1 MVVND
6 VFSLGTD
13 IAINGFSD
21 SILTFLTQS
30 SSEIVSDESGFNA
43 YVNFLFS
50 AVPYIIIFFLVVLTA
65 IVILKIKINKREKK
79 LMEQPQLNRFDLD
92 DFEKEIQEDD
102 GN

>member
-6 VFSLGTD
+6 VFSIGAD
-13 IAINGFSD
+13 IFTKGYSD
-21 SILTFLTQS
+21 STLTFLAQTS
-30 SSEIVSDESGFNA
+30 AESVSVESGFNA
-43 YVNFLFS
+43 YDFLFS
-50 AVPYIIIFFLVVLTA
+50 AAPYIIIFFLVVLTA

-102 GN
+102 NN